1 MSEMSQAQQPASG
14 GMDVNPTEDMVPP
27 GASRDP
33 ASPRNQSEFDG
44 REDVLP
50 QDHGAEDVA
59 PQDQADIN
67 EPAHPAGVPM
77 PRTGEEGAP
86 PAQSSSDPTPD
97 IAAPSRPED

>member
-1 MSEMSQAQQPASG
+1 MSEMSQAQQPAGG
-14 GMDVNPTEDMVPP
+14 GMDLNPTDAMVPP
-27 GASRDP
+27 GAPRDP
-33 ASPRNQSEFDG
+33 DSPRTQEEFDG

-59 PQDQADIN
+59 PQDKADTH

-86 PAQSSSDPTPD
+86 PAQSSSDPMPD
-97 IAAPSRPED
+97 ISGQTGSA

>member
-14 GMDVNPTEDMVPP
+14 GMEVNPTDDMVPP
-27 GASRDP
+27 GAPRDP
-33 ASPRNQSEFDG
+33 DSPRNQSEFDG

-59 PQDQADIN
+59 PQDRADTN

-77 PRTGEEGAP
+77 LRTAEEGAP
-86 PAQSSSDPTPD
+86 PAQSSSDPMPD
-97 IAAPSRPED
+97 IAGQTPPE

>member
-14 GMDVNPTEDMVPP
+14 GMDVNPTNDMVPP
-27 GASRDP
+27 GAPRDP
-33 ASPRNQSEFDG
+33 DSPRNQSEFDG

-59 PQDQADIN
+59 PQDQADTN

-86 PAQSSSDPTPD
+86 PAQSSSDPMPD
-97 IAAPSRPED
+97 IAGQTPPE

>member
-14 GMDVNPTEDMVPP
+14 GMDLNPTDDMVPP
-27 GASRDP
+27 GARDP
-33 ASPRNQSEFDG
+33 DSPRTRAEFDG

-50 QDHGAEDVA
+50 HDHGAEDVA
-59 PQDQADIN
+59 PQDKADTH

-86 PAQSSSDPTPD
+86 PARGSSDPRPD
-97 IAAPSRPED
+97 GAGQGDTGI

>member
-1 MSEMSQAQQPASG
+1 MSEMSQAQQPAGG

-33 ASPRNQSEFDG
+33 DSPRNQSEFDG

-86 PAQSSSDPTPD
+86 PAQSSSDPMPD
-97 IAAPSRPED
+97 IAGQTPPE

>member
-14 GMDVNPTEDMVPP
+14 GMDVNPTEDMLPP

-33 ASPRNQSEFDG
+33 DSPRNQSEFDG

-86 PAQSSSDPTPD
+86 PAQSSSDPMPD
-97 IAAPSRPED
+97 IAGQTPPE

>member
-1 MSEMSQAQQPASG
+1 MSEMSKAQGPASG
-14 GMDVNPTEDMVPP
+14 GMEVNPTDDMVPP
-27 GASRDP
+27 GAPRDP
-33 ASPRNQSEFDG
+33 DAPRNRSEFDG

-59 PQDQADIN
+59 PQDKADTN

-86 PAQSSSDPTPD
+86 AAQSSSDPMPD
-97 IAAPSRPED
+97 ITGQTGPT

>member
-1 MSEMSQAQQPASG
+1 MSEMSQAQQPAGG
-14 GMDVNPTEDMVPP
+14 GMDVDPTEDMLPP

-33 ASPRNQSEFDG
+33 DSPRNQSEFDG

-86 PAQSSSDPTPD
+86 PAQSSSDPMPD
-97 IAAPSRPED
+97 IAGQTPPE

>member
-1 MSEMSQAQQPASG
+1 MSEMSQAQQPAG
-14 GMDVNPTEDMVPP
+14 GGVDVNPTEDMLPP

-33 ASPRNQSEFDG
+33 DSPRNQSEFDG

-86 PAQSSSDPTPD
+86 PAQSSSDPMPD
-97 IAAPSRPED
+97 IAGQTPPE

>member
-14 GMDVNPTEDMVPP
+14 GMEVNPTDDMVPP
-27 GASRDP
+27 GAPRDP
-33 ASPRNQSEFDG
+33 DSPRNQSEFDG

-59 PQDQADIN
+59 PQDQADTN
-67 EPAHPAGVPM
+67 EPAHPAVVPM

-86 PAQSSSDPTPD
+86 PAQSSSDPMPD
-97 IAAPSRPED
+97 IAGQTPPE

>member
-14 GMDVNPTEDMVPP
+14 GMEVNPTDDMVPP
-27 GASRDP
+27 GSPRDP
-33 ASPRNQSEFDG
+33 DSPRNQSEFDG

-59 PQDQADIN
+59 PQDRADIN

-86 PAQSSSDPTPD
+86 PAQSSSDPMPD
-97 IAAPSRPED
+97 IAGQTPPE

>member
-33 ASPRNQSEFDG
+33 DSPRNQSEFDG

-86 PAQSSSDPTPD
+86 PAQSSSDPMPD
-97 IAAPSRPED
+97 IAGQTPPE

>member
-14 GMDVNPTEDMVPP
+14 GMEVNPTDDMVPP
-27 GASRDP
+27 GATRDP
-33 ASPRNQSEFDG
+33 DSPRNQSEFDG

-59 PQDQADIN
+59 PQDQADTN

-86 PAQSSSDPTPD
+86 PAQSSSDPMPD
-97 IAAPSRPED
+97 IAGQTPPE

>member
-14 GMDVNPTEDMVPP
+14 GMEVNPTDDMVPP
-27 GASRDP
+27 GAPRDP
-33 ASPRNQSEFDG
+33 DSPRNQSEFDG

-59 PQDQADIN
+59 PQDQADTD
-67 EPAHPAGVPM
+67 ESAHPAGVPM

-86 PAQSSSDPTPD
+86 PAQSSSDPMPD
-97 IAAPSRPED
+97 IAGQTPPE

>member
-1 MSEMSQAQQPASG
+1 MSEMSQAQQPAGG
-14 GMDVNPTEDMVPP
+14 GMDVNPTEDMLPP

-33 ASPRNQSEFDG
+33 DSPRNQSEFDG

-59 PQDQADIN
+59 PQDQADTN

-86 PAQSSSDPTPD
+86 PAQSSSDPMPD
-97 IAAPSRPED
+97 IAGQTPPE

>member
-14 GMDVNPTEDMVPP
+14 GMEVNPTDDMVPP
-27 GASRDP
+27 GAPSDP
-33 ASPRNQSEFDG
+33 DSPRNRSEFDG

-59 PQDQADIN
+59 PEDLADTN

-86 PAQSSSDPTPD
+86 PAQSSSDPMPD
-97 IAAPSRPED
+97 ISGQTGST

>member
-14 GMDVNPTEDMVPP
+14 GMEVNPTDDMVPP
-27 GASRDP
+27 GAPRDP
-33 ASPRNQSEFDG
+33 DSPRNRSEFDG

-59 PQDQADIN
+59 PEDLADTN

-77 PRTGEEGAP
+77 PRTGEEGAL
-86 PAQSSSDPTPD
+86 PAQSSSDPMPD
-97 IAAPSRPED
+97 ISGQTGST